1 MKSIKLLAAAS
12 LAVASLSANAGLLN
26 VTGGGDIVIPDNN
39 DFLPFDNVSTYNVGG
54 NVYFDTNLPVDL
66 TFTFLDKEAGYVNGF
81 NAYGN
86 SLSNNAATGSSFSVG
101 DVFTTPNSGL
111 VDFSFTVTNAYG
123 AEVNNLPVTG
133 SSIANGGNQPWNSQ
147 QSFAVLL
154 DYEYGGVMYDAIL
167 LWDDSGA
174 DQDDNH
180 DDHIIGIQASI
191 PEPTTLALLGLGLA
205 GLGISRRNQAK

>member
-12 LAVASLSANAGLLN
+12 LAFASLSANAGLLD
-26 VTGGGDIVIPDNN
+26 VVGGGDIVIPTNN
-39 DFLPFDNVSTYNVGG
+39 DFLVADGVSTYNVGG
-54 NVYFDTNLPVDL
+54 NVFFNTNLPVDL
-66 TFTFLDKEAGYVNGF
+66 TFTFLDKEAGWSSDF
-81 NAYGN
+81 NAYG
-86 SLSNNAATGSSFSVG
+86 STLSNTASTGSSFSVG

-111 VDFSFTVTNAYG
+111 VDFGFTVAGGFNAPVG
-123 AEVNNLPVTG
+123 TTINNG
-133 SSIANGGNQPWNSQ
+133 SNQPWNSP

-154 DYEYGGVMYDAIL
+154 DYTYGGVLYDAIL
-167 LWDDSGA
+167 FWDDSGA
-174 DQDDNH
+174 QQDDNH